1 MTTGT
6 TAGDVVTIDYR
17 AGWLA
22 FNVAHLPAVQALCF
36 DQKERFMTDASAIHV
51 ELEESEG

>member
-1 MTTGT
+1 MTTRT